1 MNGHTLRQLVV
12 ASLTANALRPQ
23 QATYTAIPSFAAGW
37 LTGEL
42 APQLL
47 ALTALDTA
55 VSAARHRVRPFG
67 LALAAGSAVGL
78 GSIVAQSLRADVVL
92 DEALTDTAGSPE
104 VRDRAPW
111 STLAR
116 PFWSLRTLA
125 EVEVLRDVAYTEG
138 GRKAKLDI
146 YRPRGVDLT
155 KAPVL
160 VQIHGGAW
168 TIGRKEEQ
176 GLLLLNRMSAAGWVG
191 VSLNYRLAPKHRWP
205 TQIIDVKRGL
215 AWVHEHIGEHG
226 GDTDHVVLTGGSAGG
241 HLAALAAL
249 TPGRKVW
256 QPGFEDADT
265 RVAACVPFY
274 GVYDMSGDDRYATG
288 LRRFLRRRVFAP
300 DATVEDFREASPVS
314 HVGPDAPDFFV
325 IHGANDTLVHV
336 SQARAFVAALRTA
349 SRATVSYAELPGT
362 QHAFDV
368 FGSIR
373 AQQAVR
379 AVERWLQWQRA
390 TTSPPPEPG
399 AR

>member
-1 MNGHTLRQLVV
+1 MNWHTVRQLAV

-23 QATYTAIPSFAAGW
+23 GSVLFTAVPSFAAGW

-47 ALTALDTA
+47 ALSALDTV
-55 VSAARHRVRPFG
+55 VSAARGRVTPLG

-78 GSIVAQSLRADVVL
+78 GSIVAQSVRAGVVL
-92 DEALTDTAGSPE
+92 DEAIVDTAGTPE
-104 VRDRAPW
+104 VRDRAAW

-116 PFWSLRTLA
+116 PFRSLRTLA

-146 YRPRGVDLT
+146 YRPRGVDLS

-160 VQIHGGAW
+160 VQIHGGGW

-176 GLLLLNRMSAAGWVG
+176 GLLLLNRMAAAGWVG
-191 VSLNYRLAPKHRWP
+191 VAVNYRLAPKHRWP

-215 AWVHEHIGEHG
+215 AWVHEHIEEYG
-226 GDTDHVVLTGGSAGG
+226 GDTDHVVVTGGSAGG

-249 TPGRKVW
+249 TPGRKEW
-256 QPGFEDADT
+256 QPGFEDGDT

-274 GVYDMSGDDRYATG
+274 GIYDMFGEDRYTAG

-300 DATVEDFREASPVS
+300 DATPEDYREASPLAY
-314 HVGPDAPDFFV
+314 VGPDAPDFLV
-325 IHGANDTLVHV
+325 IHGSHDTLVDV

-349 SRATVSYAELPGT
+349 SRASVSYAELPGT

-373 AQQAVR
+373 AQHAVR
-379 AVERWLQWQRA
+379 AVERWLQWQRSQA
-390 TTSPPPEPG
+390 PR
-399 AR
+399 AQD

>member
-1 MNGHTLRQLVV
+1 MNGHTLRQLAV

-23 QATYTAIPSFAAGW
+23 GATYTAIPSFAAGW

-47 ALTALDTA
+47 ALSAADTL
-55 VSAARHRVRPFG
+55 VSAARRRVTPLG
-67 LALAAGSAVGL
+67 LALAVGSAVGL
-78 GSIVAQSLRADVVL
+78 GTIVAQSLRAGVVL
-92 DEALTDTAGSPE
+92 DDALTDTAGTPE
-104 VRDRAPW
+104 VRDSASW
-111 STLAR
+111 TTLAR

-125 EVEVLRDVAYTEG
+125 EVEVQRDVAYTEG
-138 GRKAKLDI
+138 GRKARLDI

-176 GLLLLNRMSAAGWVG
+176 GLLLLNRMAAAGWVG
-191 VSLNYRLAPKHRWP
+191 VAVNYRLAPKHRWP

-215 AWVHEHIGEHG
+215 AWVHEHIGEYG
-226 GDTDHVVLTGGSAGG
+226 GDAEHVVLTGGSAGG

-249 TPGRKVW
+249 TPGRKEW

-274 GVYDMSGDDRYATG
+274 GVYDMFGDDRYATG
-288 LRRFLRRRVFAP
+288 LRRFLQRRVFAP
-300 DATVEDFREASPVS
+300 GATLEDYREASPLA

-325 IHGANDTLVHV
+325 IHGAHDTLVNV

-349 SRATVSYAELPGT
+349 SRASVSYAELPGT

-379 AVERWLQWQRA
+379 AVERWLEWQRSA
-390 TTSPPPEPG
+390 DQAAPEAG
-399 AR
+399 